1 MAIIPSYYE
10 GLLSEDDMSSLRNQ
24 ALASGLLSAGAAFSR
39 AGAPSL
45 MPQGGGFSDA
55 LQGFNQGYQGSVD
68 SVLSNMIRA
77 TQVQELIRKQKQ
89 AQQMQQALAGAYTS
103 TPQAIP
109 MSMEKGSQ
117 LEMLSRPE
125 FGGGMAKS
133 ETVDALRGNLPTTKT
148 LDFNKL
154 VNVIGQFDPVE
165 AAKLMV
171 KTDST
176 PEAIKTFNA
185 FQKMDPAEQKVFA
198 EFKKISSPN
207 TTNVF
212 SLTDKGLDK
221 IDSDR
226 VGEFS
231 SAAASARTFAQS
243 AGVVNNLLKGKS
255 GGDVVV
261 LGTKLAKDL
270 GFSTE
275 QVSAQDLAQSIAT
288 RGAVGIRQPGSGSTS
303 DIEFKAY
310 LGAFPSLSNSEA
322 GREFMTAG
330 AEAFA
335 KRNALLADKA
345 RELYKAGKY
354 SDTQI
359 AQYDNSLGPV
369 IDQKELDKLARQVNP
384 SKPTTRRSF

>member
-1 MAIIPSYYE
+1 MAYIPSYYE

-24 ALASGLLSAGAAFSR
+24 SLASGLLSAGAAFSR

-45 MPQGGGFSDA
+45 MPQGSGFSEA
-55 LQGFNQGYQGSVD
+55 LQGFNQGYQGQVD
-68 SVLSNMIRA
+68 SALQNMLRA
-77 TQVQELIRKQKQ
+77 TQVQELVRKQKQ
-89 AQQMQQALAGAYTS
+89 AQQMQQALAGAYTA
-103 TPQAIP
+103 TPQAI
-109 MSMEKGSQ
+109 SMATGKGSQ

-125 FGGGMAKS
+125 FGGDMAKV
-133 ETVDALRGNLPTTKT
+133 ETVDALRGNLPTTKA

-154 VNVIGQFDPVE
+154 VNIIGQFDPVE

-171 KTDST
+171 KTDTT

-185 FQKMDPAEQKVFA
+185 FQKMSPAEQRIFA
-198 EFKKISSPN
+198 EYKKISSPN
-207 TTNVF
+207 TTNTF
-212 SLTDKGLDK
+212 TLTEKGLNE

-226 VGEFS
+226 VKEFS
-231 SAAASARTFAQS
+231 AAAASARTFSQS
-243 AGVVNNLLKGKS
+243 AGVVNNLLKGKQ

-270 GFSTE
+270 GFNTE

-310 LGAFPSLSNSEA
+310 LGAFPSLSNSES

-369 IDQKELDKLARQVNP
+369 IDQKKLDEL
-384 SKPTTRRSF
+384 SKQIAPGKPQRRSF